1 MTNAL
6 THTRNVAFVGPN
18 HAGKTSL
25 IEAILHAT
33 GAITRRGKIAD
44 GTMTM
49 DHEPEA
55 IARQISTSTSCAR
68 FTYRDCTFNVLDC
81 PGFVDFVEEAKLA
94 LLGCDIAVFVVEPDP
109 QKLIQMDSLMHFAE
123 EIGLACLVF
132 VNKMDKP
139 DIDFAETLDTLKAM
153 TGVKTLHPMTA
164 LEYPISGELG
174 ITGYEDVLKMQAYK
188 FDAQGKSEKT
198 DMPASIKAEVETA
211 HEKLIENLA
220 DADDTV
226 LEMVMDGK
234 EPPVDLLEKDL
245 KKAVREGICVPILVG
260 SAHTDAGVLALL
272 DTIVDECPSPAE
284 REYKDKN
291 GKTLTVKEDGPV
303 VAQVIKTYIHPQ
315 FGKLSL
321 ARVFTGTINGDAHL
335 TVSSRS
341 GAKEE
346 RIGGLY
352 WLLGKKQET
361 LSTAP
366 AGSIVAIARL
376 EAPHTGDTVVTGK
389 ESTVMYAPPS
399 PPPLYSLA
407 ISPKSHGDEAK
418 LSTLLAKMVDE
429 DPTLKVDRDPDTNE
443 YCLYGQ
449 GEVHLTLTRQRLE
462 RKYHLELDTK
472 RPQIAYKESVQSKVE
487 AHGRHKKQSGG
498 RGQFGEVYLRLEPL
512 ERGAGVKF
520 GESIVGGAVPRQ
532 YIPGVEKGVMEAL
545 LRGPLANFPVVDISA
560 NLFDGSFHDVDSDEM
575 SFKMAAIIAMREGL
589 QKAHPIIL
597 EPIAEVTVVVPST
610 HTSGVLSQVT
620 GRRGHIL
627 GYGPSETR
635 SGWDEVSAH
644 VPQGELWDYIIEL
657 RTLSHGLGFY
667 TWKFDHLSPVPVHL
681 SQELIA
687 KAAASHEQGHG
698 HGHGHGHE

>member
-1 MTNAL
+1 MTNSL

-25 IEAILHAT
+25 IEAILHST

-55 IARQISTSTSCAR
+55 IARQISTSTSFAR
-68 FTYRDCTFNVLDC
+68 FTYKDITFNVLDC

-94 LLGCDIAVFVVEPDP
+94 LLGCDTAVFVVEPDP
-109 QKLIQMDSLMHFAE
+109 QKLIQMDSLLHFAE
-123 EIGLACLVF
+123 ELGLACLVF

-139 DIDFAETLDTLKAM
+139 DIDFHETLDALNAM

-164 LEYPISGELG
+164 LEYPISDASG
-174 ITGYEDVLKMQAYK
+174 ITGYEDVLKMEAYK
-188 FDAQGKSEKT
+188 FGAQGKAEK
-198 DMPASIKAEVETA
+198 MPAPDALITEVENA

-220 DADDTV
+220 DTDDAV
-226 LEMVMDGK
+226 LELVMDGK
-234 EPPVDLLEKDL
+234 EPPVDLLQKDL
-245 KKAVREGICVPILVG
+245 KKAVREGKCVPILVG
-260 SAHTDAGVLALL
+260 SAHTDAGVFALL
-272 DTIVDECPSPAE
+272 DTLVDVCPSPAE
-284 REYKDKN
+284 RQYKDKN
-291 GKTLTVKEDGPV
+291 GKVIAVSENGPV
-303 VAQVIKTYIHPQ
+303 IAQVIKTYIHPQ

-321 ARVFTGTINGDAHL
+321 TRVISGTISGDAHL
-335 TVSSRS
+335 VDSSRS

-361 LSTAP
+361 MPSAP

-376 EAPHTGDTVVTGK
+376 ESAHTGDTIVAGK
-389 ESTVMYAPPS
+389 DSTVMFAPPA

-407 ISPKSHGDEAK
+407 ITPKTHGDEAK
-418 LSTLLAKMVDE
+418 LSTLLAKIIEE
-429 DPTLKVDRDPDTNE
+429 DPTIKVDRDPDTNE
-443 YCLYGQ
+443 YCIYGQ

-462 RKYHLELDTK
+462 RKYHLELESK
-472 RPQIAYKESVQSKVE
+472 RPLIAYKETIQSKVE

-498 RGQFGEVYLRLEPL
+498 RGQFGEVYLRLEPQ
-512 ERGAGVKF
+512 ERSSGVKF
-520 GESIVGGAVPRQ
+520 SESIVGGAIPRQ

-545 LRGPLANFPVVDISA
+545 QRGPLANFPVVDISV

-575 SFKMAAIIAMREGL
+575 SFKMAAIVAMREGL
-589 QKAHPIIL
+589 QKSHPIIL
-597 EPIAEVTVVVPST
+597 EPIAEVKVVVPSA
-610 HTSGVLSQVT
+610 HTSGVLSQIT

-627 GYGPSETR
+627 GYGPSGTR
-635 SGWDEVSAH
+635 AGWDEVSAH

-657 RTLSHGLGFY
+657 RTLSHGLGYY
-667 TWKFDHLSPVPVHL
+667 TWQFDHLSPVPVQL
-681 SQELIA
+681 SQELISQ
-687 KAAASHEQGHG
+687 AAATHDHSHG
-698 HGHGHGHE
+698 